1 MAYVCACATH
11 LRAHK
16 NSILSQLINHSVV
29 HSTQGTVV
37 TQATIDGEYN
47 KLLQQTEE
55 FLVELQSRHEQQRV
69 EEEEAEKMRKIKE
82 EQVKTGDRF
91 SVVYDVISCFHRN
104 ERDVDARRRLQSY
117 VNSKRKWRGRE
128 REKKKK
134 REGESRRKRIG
145 ECEPLHLQCAA
156 VLMRVPL

>member
-1 MAYVCACATH
+1 M
-11 LRAHK
+11 
-16 NSILSQLINHSVV
+16 

-82 EQVKTGDRF
+82 EQVRTGDLF
-91 SVVYDVISCFHRN
+91 SVVSVMSSLVSIGTRETST
-104 ERDVDARRRLQSY
+104 
-117 VNSKRKWRGRE
+117 RGGGC
-128 REKKKK
+128 K
-134 REGESRRKRIG
+134 
-145 ECEPLHLQCAA
+145 AT
-156 VLMRVPL
+156 

>member
-1 MAYVCACATH
+1 M
-11 LRAHK
+11 
-16 NSILSQLINHSVV
+16 

-82 EQVKTGDRF
+82 EQVRAGDRF
-91 SVVYDVISCFHRN
+91 SVVSVMSS
-104 ERDVDARRRLQSY
+104 L
-117 VNSKRKWRGRE
+117 
-128 REKKKK
+128 
-134 REGESRRKRIG
+134 
-145 ECEPLHLQCAA
+145 
-156 VLMRVPL
+156 VP